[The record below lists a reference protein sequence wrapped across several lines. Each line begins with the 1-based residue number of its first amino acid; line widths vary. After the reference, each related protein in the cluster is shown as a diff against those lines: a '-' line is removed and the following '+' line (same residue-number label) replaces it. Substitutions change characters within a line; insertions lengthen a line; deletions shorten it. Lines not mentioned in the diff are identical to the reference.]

1 MTGKD
6 GRRAGQSGRP
16 LPFALCSLVKDSG
29 KHGHPTAWVE
39 FHGRSLSTR
48 LRKPGRELRLKEAF
62 HLVDRDKDGVLS
74 SGPFQRIEAPDA
86 LWVCCVLLAKAVSSL
101 ESGRSARAHVAATR
115 PTVLL
120 STSPQGSDTS
130 SESALPRQASFA
142 VFVPGPSDQLGVERS
157 LFATC
162 SSRPGR
168 FARLR
173 ESRGPRSLQTRR
185 RLSIVR
191 MLRSAG
197 RHPAG
202 TAPLSHS
209 RGTDFSPGHWWTASS
224 WCLKHAA
231 SSIHTCIYYKGFSR
245 MKSTKHKSLQSCSL
259 VLAFTHC
266 AL

>member
-1 MTGKD
+1 MC
-6 GRRAGQSGRP
+6 QS
-16 LPFALCSLVKDSG
+16 AVY
-29 KHGHPTAWVE
+29 V
-39 FHGRSLSTR
+39 
-48 LRKPGRELRLKEAF
+48 
-62 HLVDRDKDGVLS
+62 
-74 SGPFQRIEAPDA
+74 
-86 LWVCCVLLAKAVSSL
+86 AKAVSSL
-101 ESGRSARAHVAATR
+101 ESGRSARAHVPGYVNFSAR
-115 PTVLL
+115 FRHLFRIG
-120 STSPQGSDTS
+120 TS
-130 SESALPRQASFA
+130 QAGQFRWKA

-162 SSRPGR
+162 SSRSGR
-168 FARLR
+168 LARLR
-173 ESRGPRSLQTRR
+173 ESRGLRSLQTRR

-231 SSIHTCIYYKGFSR
+231 SSIHTCICYNRFSR